1 MQRLGLYSTFRK
13 ETSYRKNVLLKADKH
28 FQSSW
33 NHNAQPLI
41 SQLEPSR
48 STEAGAH
55 HDQPVIKMVMH
66 ICHSKLRF
74 GVSRADPHE
83 IKATSWSIWLFQDFI
98 KCTRINQPTREEC
111 ILTFYLTI
119 YCAKFWFQLR
129 STTIILHHILERNSD
144 KPLVCRCHYWSTQR
158 HIWNVMCSIKGEHC
172 LLSPDKKGAQS
183 KHSHYIYP
191 KCFLSFQIIRC
202 SVFF

>member
-1 MQRLGLYSTFRK
+1 MCYWKQTNIFNPVGTRTRSIWL
-13 ETSYRKNVLLKADKH
+13 V
-28 FQSSW
+28 SW
-33 NHNAQPLI
+33 NHLTQQKQEHITI
-41 SQLEPSR
+41 SLWSR
-48 STEAGAH
+48 WSCISVT
-55 HDQPVIKMVMH
+55 Q
-66 ICHSKLRF
+66 SY
-74 GVSRADPHE
+74 VSRADPHE
-83 IKATSWSIWLFQDFI
+83 IKTTSWSIWLFQDFI
-98 KCTRINQPTREEC
+98 KCTRTNKPRREEC

-119 YCAKFWFQLR
+119 YCGKFWFQLC